1 MRRNK
6 YLSTSIS
13 FGLAVALLAG
23 CSAGKNYKRPELNA
37 PAQYA
42 AGASDSSAAL
52 LSWKVFFQDPTLVG
66 LIDKA
71 LVSNFDLQLAI
82 QRLEASHAY
91 AKQARLAW
99 LPSLNAQGTVST
111 NNPSNNSFTGIQLG
125 SVPPPIGPLHH
136 LEDYTLGGTLSW
148 EIDVWGKIRR
158 QKEAA
163 VATYLQSFEARRAVQ
178 TGLVASV
185 ANNYYNLVMLDA
197 QLEIATRNANLSD
210 SIVQMIRLQKT
221 AGEVTELAVQQALSQ
236 QQTAALLVPQL
247 EQAITLQENALRL
260 LLGDW
265 PGTVTR
271 GTALDSLL
279 SQDSLATG
287 VPADLLRLRPDVR
300 SSELALVA
308 ANARVGAAQGA
319 MYPALSITA
328 TGGLNAFEASNW
340 FKTPASLFG
349 ILAGNLTQPIFQKRQ
364 LRTQLDV
371 ARVEREQRAIEFRR
385 SVMQGVHEVTNA
397 LVKIEKLQT
406 QQTVA
411 DDRVETLDQA
421 VQNAQL
427 LFRSGMANYLEVV
440 TAQSRALQAE
450 LEQAAITRQH
460 LSAQVELYQSLGGG
474 WQ

>member
-23 CSAGKNYKRPELNA
+23 CSVGKNYKRPELNA

-91 AKQARLAW
+91 ARQARLAW
-99 LPSLNAQGTVST
+99 LPSLNGQASVAT
-111 NNPSNNSFTGIQLG
+111 NNPSDNSFTGLQLG
-125 SVPPPIGPLHH
+125 LVEPPIRH
-136 LEDYTLGGTLSW
+136 LEDYNLGGTLSW

-158 QKEAA
+158 QKQAA

-265 PGTVTR
+265 PGAVTR
-271 GTALDSLL
+271 GIALDSLL

-328 TGGLNAFEASNW
+328 TGGLNAFESSNW

-349 ILAGNLTQPIFQKRQ
+349 TLAGNLTQPIFQKRL

-406 QQTVA
+406 QKTVA

-421 VQNAQL
+421 VKNAQL

-440 TAQSRALQAE
+440 TAQGRALQAE

>member
-42 AGASDSSAAL
+42 TGASDSSAAL
-52 LSWKVFFQDPTLVG
+52 LSWKQFFQDPTLVG

-125 SVPPPIGPLHH
+125 SVPPPIGPPHH

-210 SIVQMIRLQKT
+210 SIVQMIRLQK
-221 AGEVTELAVQQALSQ
+221 
-236 QQTAALLVPQL
+236 
-247 EQAITLQENALRL
+247 
-260 LLGDW
+260 
-265 PGTVTR
+265 
-271 GTALDSLL
+271 
-279 SQDSLATG
+279 
-287 VPADLLRLRPDVR
+287 
-300 SSELALVA
+300 
-308 ANARVGAAQGA
+308 
-319 MYPALSITA
+319 
-328 TGGLNAFEASNW
+328 
-340 FKTPASLFG
+340 
-349 ILAGNLTQPIFQKRQ
+349 
-364 LRTQLDV
+364 
-371 ARVEREQRAIEFRR
+371 
-385 SVMQGVHEVTNA
+385 
-397 LVKIEKLQT
+397 
-406 QQTVA
+406 
-411 DDRVETLDQA
+411 
-421 VQNAQL
+421 
-427 LFRSGMANYLEVV
+427 
-440 TAQSRALQAE
+440 
-450 LEQAAITRQH
+450 
-460 LSAQVELYQSLGGG
+460 
-474 WQ
+474 

>member
-23 CSAGKNYKRPELNA
+23 CSAGRNYKRPELNA
-37 PAQYA
+37 PSQYA
-42 AGASDSSAAL
+42 TGTSDSSAAL
-52 LSWKVFFQDPTLVG
+52 LSWKVFFQDPTLVS

-82 QRLEASHAY
+82 QRLEASNAY
-91 AKQARLAW
+91 AKQAKLAW
-99 LPSLNAQGTVST
+99 LPTFAVQATVSA
-111 NNPSNNSFTGIQLG
+111 NNPSQNSLNGLSIETFLG
-125 SVPPPIGPLHH
+125 SKH
-136 LEDYTLGGTLSW
+136 LEDYNLAGTLSW

-158 QKEAA
+158 QKQAA

-178 TGLVASV
+178 TSLVASV

-265 PGTVTR
+265 PGAVTR
-271 GTALDSLL
+271 GASLDSLL
-279 SQDSLATG
+279 SQDSLSTG

-300 SSELALVA
+300 ASELAVVA

-319 MYPALSITA
+319 MYPSLNITA
-328 TGGLNAFEASNW
+328 TGGWNAFEASNW
-340 FKTPASLFG
+340 FITPASLFG
-349 ILAGNLTQPIFQKRQ
+349 TVAGSLTQPLFQRRQ

-371 ARVEREQRAIEFRR
+371 ARAEREQRVIEFRR
-385 SVMQGVHEVTNA
+385 SVMQAVHEVTNS

-411 DDRVETLDQA
+411 DSRVETLDQA

-450 LEQAAITRQH
+450 LEQATITRQH